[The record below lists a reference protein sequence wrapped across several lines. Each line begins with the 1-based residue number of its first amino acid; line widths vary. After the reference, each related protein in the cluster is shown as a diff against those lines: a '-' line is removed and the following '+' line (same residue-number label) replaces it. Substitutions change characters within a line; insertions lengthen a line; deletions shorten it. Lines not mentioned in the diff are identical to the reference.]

1 MHLPKNPPDI
11 FAMFKDESRTEATLS
26 EGVGEYAREFNRK
39 YLHWSEVRMRDTGP
53 YDPDMVWARM
63 KLPRMDGPVLV
74 FGRTHYRYFVSDRI
88 LKGLHEFDL
97 RASVGVLPDNLDSHR
112 KVYYAVSSLME
123 ESIAS
128 SQMEG
133 AVTTTKKAKEMLRR
147 NARPRDR
154 SERMIVNNYKAMQ
167 FIKDN
172 LERPLTPELIK
183 DIHRIVTDG
192 TLDERFTGRFRDND
206 DVVVQDPLTGEVF
219 HQPVPVKDIEESIEG
234 LCEFMNDESEFMHP
248 VLKGIVF
255 HYVLAYVH
263 PFEDGNG
270 RVARSLFYWYE
281 LKSGY
286 WIMEYLALSRIIKD
300 HKGKYEEAFVFGETD
315 DNDMTY
321 FVLYNLKAL
330 TDSMDL
336 FEGYLR
342 RKMEDERSKRDRL
355 SVLGLNDRQIGIV
368 MSLMDGETATV
379 RSVQNQYGVALNTSR
394 SDIKGLKDMG
404 LIVESGRDVN
414 MKVYSWSGKS
424 V

>member
-1 MHLPKNPPDI
+1 
-11 FAMFKDESRTEATLS
+11 
-26 EGVGEYAREFNRK
+26 
-39 YLHWSEVRMRDTGP
+39 
-53 YDPDMVWARM
+53 
-63 KLPRMDGPVLV
+63 
-74 FGRTHYRYFVSDRI
+74 
-88 LKGLHEFDL
+88 
-97 RASVGVLPDNLDSHR
+97 
-112 KVYYAVSSLME
+112 
-123 ESIAS
+123 
-128 SQMEG
+128 
-133 AVTTTKKAKEMLRR
+133 
-147 NARPRDR
+147 
-154 SERMIVNNYKAMQ
+154 
-167 FIKDN
+167 
-172 LERPLTPELIK
+172 
-183 DIHRIVTDG
+183 
-192 TLDERFTGRFRDND
+192 
-206 DVVVQDPLTGEVF
+206 
-219 HQPVPVKDIEESIEG
+219 
-234 LCEFMNDESEFMHP
+234 MNDESEFMHP

-342 RKMEDERSKRDRL
+342 RKMGDERSKRDRL